1 MRHCSC
7 LLFCTDNNKM
17 GTQSFSSCFEIH
29 GTVIIHLCQ
38 LFLPSP
44 SVNNSMY
51 GDVLSK
57 WYRVTTK
64 EKYGYPYQEPRSTN
78 IVSLQFLVSSYQITV
93 SLILDYLDL
102 MNISHCHHLNWWVT
116 LYKDVYEHHHYK
128 DRLWISNE
136 FEWLLMRKQFII
148 IFPF

>member
-17 GTQSFSSCFEIH
+17 GTQSFSSCLEIH

-64 EKYGYPYQEPRSTN
+64 ENYGYPYQEPRSTN
-78 IVSLQFLVSSYQITV
+78 IVSLQFLVSSFFIKRKHV
-93 SLILDYLDL
+93 NLELESFEKIED
-102 MNISHCHHLNWWVT
+102 CEKLNEYIP
-116 LYKDVYEHHHYK
+116 L
-128 DRLWISNE
+128 SS
-136 FEWLLMRKQFII
+136 
-148 IFPF
+148 P

>member
-17 GTQSFSSCFEIH
+17 GAQSFSSCFEIH

-57 WYRVTTK
+57 WYGVTTK
-64 EKYGYPYQEPRSTN
+64 EKYNYPSKKPRSPN
-78 IVSLQFLVSSYQITV
+78 IVSLQFLVWINRTFRENIRLYDV
-93 SLILDYLDL
+93 PEKLDEHIPLPSPGL
-102 MNISHCHHLNWWVT
+102 MTNPVQRCVWTS
-116 LYKDVYEHHHYK
+116 
-128 DRLWISNE
+128 
-136 FEWLLMRKQFII
+136 
-148 IFPF
+148 PF